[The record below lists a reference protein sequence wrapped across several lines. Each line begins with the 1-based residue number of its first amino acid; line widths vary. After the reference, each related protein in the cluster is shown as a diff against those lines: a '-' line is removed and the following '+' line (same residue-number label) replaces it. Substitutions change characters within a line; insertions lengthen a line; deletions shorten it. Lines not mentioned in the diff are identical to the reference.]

1 MKKIL
6 FASASLALMSTQAMA
21 QVRPQDCR
29 PVFPVVDQVAE
40 VIPPPAI
47 IPPPPV
53 AAHGFNYAWLLI
65 PGLFLTGL
73 LIATHDDDDHHHDT
87 VSPA

>member
-1 MKKIL
+1 MRTIL
-6 FASASLALMSTQAMA
+6 FAGALVGLLSAQANA

-40 VIPPPAI
+40 VIPPPAVV
-47 IPPPPV
+47 PPPPV
-53 AAHGFNYAWLLI
+53 VAHAFPWWLLI
-65 PGLFLTGL
+65 PGLLITTL
-73 LIATHDDDDHHHDT
+73 LITHHDDHHHDN

>member
-6 FASASLALMSTQAMA
+6 FASASLVLLGAQANA

-29 PVFPVVDQVAE
+29 PVFPVVDEVAQ
-40 VIPPPAI
+40 I
-47 IPPPPV
+47 IPPPEVAPPPV
-53 AAHGFNYAWLLI
+53 MVEKRRLGAAVFIPLVFVAGLI
-65 PGLFLTGL
+65 VVTR
-73 LIATHDDDDHHHDT
+73 HHDHHHRT